1 MPAKMQKIGRL
12 SNKPLSL
19 DPYLEILREKVTGDK
34 KASVRRYCAKKIRKL
49 THQEVLRNATATQKT
64 GPKVPPPSPTARK
77 RPAAA

>member
-1 MPAKMQKIGRL
+1 MTPKIRKPGRIA
-12 SNKPLSL
+12 NKPLSL

-34 KASVRRYCAKKIRKL
+34 KASVRRYCREKIRKL
-49 THQEVLRNATATQKT
+49 THQEVPRNATTQRT